1 MRVVDIA
8 VKASVAGAIG
18 FLLVTAECLAQGFL
32 LDAPSTATSMPPLAL
47 GLSSAGVRAFNDE
60 LDEDIRVLNAF
71 GGRSRV
77 DQYNLPGQLVKP
89 RHWTFYGRLGI
100 FNFQDYVN
108 QSRSEGMRF
117 TFRRTGPKLTGRIYI
132 GIHREF

>member
-1 MRVVDIA
+1 MA
-8 VKASVAGAIG
+8 VRSSAAAVLGC
-18 FLLVTAECLAQGFL
+18 LLAAAECVAQGFA
-32 LDAPSTATSMPPLAL
+32 LDAPAASSMPSIAL
-47 GLSSAGVRAFNDE
+47 GLSSAGVRALNDE
-60 LDEDIRVLNAF
+60 FDEDLRILNAF

-77 DQYNLPGQLVKP
+77 DQYNLPQHIKP
-89 RHWTFYGRLGI
+89 RHWTFYGRLGV

-117 TFRRTGPKLTGRIYI
+117 TLRRTGPKLTGRIYI

>member
-1 MRVVDIA
+1 VRVVDMA
-8 VKASVAGAIG
+8 VRVSVAGAMG
-18 FLLVTAECLAQGFL
+18 CLLAAAECLAQGFSF
-32 LDAPSTATSMPPLAL
+32 DSQPAANSMPPLAL

-60 LDEDIRVLNAF
+60 FDDDLRALNAF
-71 GGRSRV
+71 GGRNRV
-77 DQYNLPGQLVKP
+77 DQYTLPGHVKP

-108 QSRSEGMRF
+108 QSRSEGMRL
-117 TFRRTGPKLTGRIYI
+117 TLRRTGPKLTGRIYI